1 MGIIGMIVIGFIVGL
16 VARAILPGTQALGFI
31 LTTVLGIIGSF
42 VAGYVGQLMG
52 LYQAGEGA
60 GFLGSVIGA
69 MILLS
74 DGADNTGGVDLE
86 TLSEIRRQRIPVHT
100 IGLGRETMARDVEIS
115 NVDVAMRALPASSL
129 ARTVRFHQHGHPG
142 QQGRLTQAEGSD
154 GSPTIVPSN
163 PIAWAKDSRMGGWYQ

>member
-42 VAGYVGQLMG
+42 VAGYAGQLLG

-69 MILLS
+69 MILLFIVGKVKG
-74 DGADNTGGVDLE
+74 DGNSKG
-86 TLSEIRRQRIPVHT
+86 
-100 IGLGRETMARDVEIS
+100 
-115 NVDVAMRALPASSL
+115 
-129 ARTVRFHQHGHPG
+129 
-142 QQGRLTQAEGSD
+142 
-154 GSPTIVPSN
+154 
-163 PIAWAKDSRMGGWYQ
+163 